1 MAQLVLTLAG
11 SSLASA
17 VGGGLG
23 GSLVALL
30 GAQAGAILDQE
41 LFGPQGPRR
50 KVEEGK
56 VGDVRLSGSAFGLGI
71 PTFYGRARLPANVI
85 WARGIREE
93 VQTTTERVGSG
104 STGKG
109 GMLGG
114 GGGSAAESVETTS
127 YQ

>member
-50 KVEEGK
+50 KVE
-56 VGDVRLSGSAFGLGI
+56 
-71 PTFYGRARLPANVI
+71 
-85 WARGIREE
+85 
-93 VQTTTERVGSG
+93 
-104 STGKG
+104 
-109 GMLGG
+109 
-114 GGGSAAESVETTS
+114 
-127 YQ
+127 